1 MAHLK
6 QTLNRRY
13 FLTTHLLQFYENY
26 QQSKIKKSIFGKL
39 KLNLIFD
46 YFIFDKNDIFPFR

>member
-26 QQSKIKKSIFGKL
+26 QQSKIKNSIFG